1 LIQVPG
7 VHAPAVTHAF
17 VVGVSH
23 YPFADGPE
31 ATADG
36 ESFEIT
42 NLTGAAKSASNIAA
56 WLLDE
61 YRNPDAPLATIR
73 VLLSPTDGEE
83 LNPRVAGELAG
94 PSPATRDSV
103 VGEFDEFRQAC
114 RENPDNVAFVYFA
127 GHGIQLNKRGAV
139 VLTGPRDCMS
149 DGRAYNDCNAK
160 SEKGA

>member
-1 LIQVPG
+1 VLIQVPG

-42 NLTGAAKSASNIAA
+42 NLTGAAKSASDIAA

-61 YRNPDAPLATIR
+61 YRNPDAPLASVR
-73 VLLSPTDGEE
+73 VLLSPTDSEE
-83 LNPRVAGELAG
+83 INVRVAGQMAG

-103 VGEFDEFRQAC
+103 VSEFVTPARW
-114 RENPDNVAFVYFA
+114 
-127 GHGIQLNKRGAV
+127 
-139 VLTGPRDCMS
+139 
-149 DGRAYNDCNAK
+149 
-160 SEKGA
+160 